1 MKGKGCLIAMQAID
15 KKKMELMKI
24 AYLYYIKGHSQEE
37 ISELLQKSK
46 MTVSRMTRKAIE
58 EGIVKISVQLPYQV
72 NEELQ
77 EKLLRTFG
85 LKDVV
90 VAKNIIGEELS
101 LFLGG
106 VGAYGLL
113 FHLKNGDV
121 LGVGESYTV
130 NLLAKSLIPHSYKNL
145 RVVQLL
151 GALEGHIRPDNSFL
165 TTKEIAQKLDGQ
177 GYSFSAPAKVNDKQ
191 IKKMLLSNSP
201 TFERIKQLWEECN
214 IAVIGIGTV
223 NREVQEHFLNQEE
236 LQELEARGAVG
247 DILGFFYNIDGE
259 IVNADMEDYLMGISR
274 ERLFKIE
281 KLIAIAGGPE
291 KATAIIGALRTGAVD
306 ILITDEE
313 TAEKVYAQ
321 ALS

>member
-1 MKGKGCLIAMQAID
+1 MAEEIPKGVKTMQAID
-15 KKKMELMKI
+15 KKELELMKI

-130 NLLAKSLIPHSYKNL
+130 NLLAKSLIPHSYK
-145 RVVQLL
+145 
-151 GALEGHIRPDNSFL
+151 
-165 TTKEIAQKLDGQ
+165 
-177 GYSFSAPAKVNDKQ
+177 
-191 IKKMLLSNSP
+191 
-201 TFERIKQLWEECN
+201 
-214 IAVIGIGTV
+214 
-223 NREVQEHFLNQEE
+223 
-236 LQELEARGAVG
+236 
-247 DILGFFYNIDGE
+247 
-259 IVNADMEDYLMGISR
+259 
-274 ERLFKIE
+274 
-281 KLIAIAGGPE
+281 
-291 KATAIIGALRTGAVD
+291 
-306 ILITDEE
+306 
-313 TAEKVYAQ
+313 
-321 ALS
+321 